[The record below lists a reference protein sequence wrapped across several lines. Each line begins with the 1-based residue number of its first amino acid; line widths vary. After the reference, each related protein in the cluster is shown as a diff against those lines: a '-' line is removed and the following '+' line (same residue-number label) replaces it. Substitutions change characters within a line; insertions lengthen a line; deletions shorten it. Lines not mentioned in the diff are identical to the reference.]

1 MKFIISESQKN
12 KIESSIYQFIDNLF
26 PSKIDYQFYDEEG
39 NVSDD
44 FGSYDSI
51 EFVDEEWE
59 GVFRIYFES
68 YFKDSRNFKNK
79 YKFPY
84 IEIEKE
90 YLTKLDNYFGDKWH
104 SVFQEWFDNKF
115 PKLNLIKF
123 GEFEKTKKKEK

>member
-51 EFVDEEWE
+51 DFVDEEWE

-68 YFKDSRNFKNK
+68 YFKDSRNLKNK

-84 IEIEKE
+84 IELGKE

-123 GEFEKTKKKEK
+123 GEFEKTKKKT

>member
-1 MKFIISESQKN
+1 MKFVISESQKN

-59 GVFRIYFES
+59 GLFRIYFES